1 MKEIYTYLLLGVL
14 FYFLLSRILDKYL
27 TSQENFD
34 PSLVPV
40 SSIVTLAKVAQK
52 LVNGNGTLTNPGNLQ
67 IGKDNT
73 APGSLTVTGLSAMGT
88 TAPPVAGDPTLKVAG
103 TLKVTGDTTV
113 GNNLIINGNGTN
125 AILMNARDNSGISQ
139 IVSDTAATGIR
150 FYSNNGGKYTLESN
164 SSGKLTVHGEAS
176 IEGNTNVVGTL
187 GVTGNTTVGG
197 TLGVTGNSTVGGTL
211 GVTSNTTVG
220 GTLGVTGNTTL
231 TSGSGP
237 FGLKIKNGTT
247 SPDNTKIEF
256 GDGSGW
262 RVRFQQSDSKPIMDI
277 YDNQHV
283 DITGDLNVT
292 KNICIDGIC
301 INKQT
306 LINLNKLFDGSL
318 YFGLQYQESNGCLK
332 SDMRT
337 GNCDNTPYSRVR
349 MVYPQ

>member
-1 MKEIYTYLLLGVL
+1 MKEIYLYLLLGVL
-14 FYFLLSRILDKYL
+14 FYFLLSKTLDKYL

-67 IGKDNT
+67 IGKDTNSS
-73 APGSLTVTGLSAMGT
+73 GSLTVTGPTAMGT
-88 TAPPVAGDPTLKVAG
+88 ATPPVAGDPTLKVAG
-103 TLKVTGDTTV
+103 TLNVTGDTTV
-113 GNNLIINGNGTN
+113 GNNLIIKGNGTN

-150 FYSNNGGKYTLESN
+150 FYSNSGGKYTLESN

-176 IEGNTNVVGTL
+176 IESNTNVAGTL

-211 GVTSNTTVG
+211 GVTG
-220 GTLGVTGNTTL
+220 ALGVSGNTTL
-231 TSGSGP
+231 ASGSGP
-237 FGLKIKNGTT
+237 SGLKIKNGTNT
-247 SPDNTKIEF
+247 LENTKIEF

-262 RVRFQQSDSKPIMDI
+262 RVRFQQSDAKPIMDI
-277 YDNQHV
+277 VDNQNV
-283 DITGDLNVT
+283 DITGNLNVT
-292 KNICIDGIC
+292 GDICIDGIC

-332 SDMRT
+332 SDMIT
-337 GNCDNTPYSRVR
+337 GNCDNTPYSRVH
-349 MVYPQ
+349 MVYPQTI